1 MNIARRENRLGRSG
15 HIHWPGAAQERP
27 VKRRFFEKGR
37 CTGKSP
43 PQGRRRS
50 RRDGRSP
57 SHRPEGGALRG
68 GPSTLLKP
76 RQKGRTAMTEAML
89 TPWGEALDREH
100 PLPEYP
106 RPQLRR
112 NSYLNLNG
120 IWEYAITKTAEK
132 PAAMQGEIVVPF
144 SPETPL
150 SGVGHILQPDE
161 YLWYR
166 RSVTLPEGFFRG
178 GRLLLHFGAVDQCCT
193 VWVDG
198 QEAGS
203 HTGGYLPFA
212 LDVTELIEG
221 DAFTLELRVTDPTDT
236 GSLSRG
242 KQRLKNTGI
251 WYTPQSGIWQTVWM
265 ECVPENYLR
274 SLRITPKPEENA
286 VHIRLEADDPAMA
299 AVMICRDGGIIA
311 EGQTDENGESTL
323 TIPAEELHLWSPED
337 PFLYDVSIVLPGG
350 DRVESYFG
358 MRAFGIGKDEK
369 GLPRLLLN
377 GKPYFQNG
385 LLDQGYWSDGY
396 YTAPSDEALIH
407 DIAEMKRLG
416 FNMLRKHIKVEPLR
430 WYYHCDRLGM
440 LVWQDMMNGGESY
453 SPLSIY
459 VFSNLG
465 LRVKDDRYRYF
476 SRSDEAGRTHYYEEL
491 GQMIDL
497 LYNTVSLA
505 LWVPFNEGWGQFDAL
520 KAAEFIRK
528 RDDTR
533 PIDHASGWYDQ
544 GGGDIKS
551 IHWYFR
557 PYHHK
562 QPPKEQRPIC
572 LTEYGGYNCAVPGHC
587 WGEGAEFGYKKIA
600 DPAEF
605 NRAFQKLMEEQI
617 IPAKERGLAAAV
629 YTQVSDVEGERNGLL
644 TYDRK
649 VCKANEAIFRAVNAK
664 LTGDA

>member
-1 MNIARRENRLGRSG
+1 
-15 HIHWPGAAQERP
+15 
-27 VKRRFFEKGR
+27 
-37 CTGKSP
+37 
-43 PQGRRRS
+43 
-50 RRDGRSP
+50 
-57 SHRPEGGALRG
+57 
-68 GPSTLLKP
+68 
-76 RQKGRTAMTEAML
+76 MTEAML

-178 GRLLLHFGAVDQCCT
+178 GRRLLHFGAVDQCCT
-193 VWVDG
+193 VWVNG

-299 AVMICRDGGIIA
+299 AVTICRDGGIIA

-323 TIPAEELHLWSPED
+323 TIPAEELRLWSPED

-520 KAAEFIRK
+520 KATEFIRK

-664 LTGDA
+664 LTADA

>member
-1 MNIARRENRLGRSG
+1 
-15 HIHWPGAAQERP
+15 
-27 VKRRFFEKGR
+27 
-37 CTGKSP
+37 
-43 PQGRRRS
+43 
-50 RRDGRSP
+50 
-57 SHRPEGGALRG
+57 
-68 GPSTLLKP
+68 
-76 RQKGRTAMTEAML
+76 MTEAML

-132 PAAMQGEIVVPF
+132 PAAVQGEIVVPF

-193 VWVDG
+193 VWVNG

-299 AVMICRDGGIIA
+299 AVTICRDGGIIA

-323 TIPAEELHLWSPED
+323 TIPAEELRLWSPED

>member
-1 MNIARRENRLGRSG
+1 
-15 HIHWPGAAQERP
+15 
-27 VKRRFFEKGR
+27 
-37 CTGKSP
+37 
-43 PQGRRRS
+43 
-50 RRDGRSP
+50 
-57 SHRPEGGALRG
+57 
-68 GPSTLLKP
+68 
-76 RQKGRTAMTEAML
+76 MTEAML

-178 GRLLLHFGAVDQCCT
+178 GRLLLHFGAVDQRCT
-193 VWVDG
+193 VWVNG

-299 AVMICRDGGIIA
+299 AVTICRDGGIIA
-311 EGQTDENGESTL
+311 EEQTDENGESTL
-323 TIPAEELHLWSPED
+323 TIPAEELRLWSPED
-337 PFLYDVSIVLPGG
+337 PFLYDAAITLAGG
-350 DRVESYFG
+350 DKVESYFG

-649 VCKANEAIFRAVNAK
+649 VCKANEAIFRAMNAK

>member
-1 MNIARRENRLGRSG
+1 M
-15 HIHWPGAAQERP
+15 
-27 VKRRFFEKGR
+27 
-37 CTGKSP
+37 
-43 PQGRRRS
+43 
-50 RRDGRSP
+50 

-68 GPSTLLKP
+68 GPRTLLKP
-76 RQKGRTAMTEAML
+76 RQKGGTAMTEAML

-193 VWVDG
+193 VWVNG

-299 AVMICRDGGIIA
+299 AVTICRDGGIIA

-323 TIPAEELHLWSPED
+323 TIPAEELRLWSPEN
-337 PFLYDVSIVLPGG
+337 PFLYDAAITLAGG
-350 DRVESYFG
+350 DKVESYFG

-664 LTGDA
+664 LTADA

>member
-1 MNIARRENRLGRSG
+1 
-15 HIHWPGAAQERP
+15 
-27 VKRRFFEKGR
+27 
-37 CTGKSP
+37 
-43 PQGRRRS
+43 
-50 RRDGRSP
+50 
-57 SHRPEGGALRG
+57 
-68 GPSTLLKP
+68 
-76 RQKGRTAMTEAML
+76 MTEAML

-178 GRLLLHFGAVDQCCT
+178 GRLLLHFGAVDQRCT
-193 VWVDG
+193 VWVNG

-203 HTGGYLPFA
+203 HIGGYLPFA

-299 AVMICRDGGIIA
+299 AVTICRDGGIIA

-323 TIPAEELHLWSPED
+323 TIPAEELRLWSPEN
-337 PFLYDVSIVLPGG
+337 PFLYDVTIRLAGG
-350 DRVESYFG
+350 DTVESYFG
-358 MRAFGIGKDEK
+358 MRSFGIGRDEK

-416 FNMLRKHIKVEPLR
+416 FNMLRKHIKAEPLR

>member
-1 MNIARRENRLGRSG
+1 
-15 HIHWPGAAQERP
+15 
-27 VKRRFFEKGR
+27 
-37 CTGKSP
+37 
-43 PQGRRRS
+43 
-50 RRDGRSP
+50 
-57 SHRPEGGALRG
+57 
-68 GPSTLLKP
+68 
-76 RQKGRTAMTEAML
+76 MTEAML

-120 IWEYAITKTAEK
+120 IWEYAITKTVEK

-178 GRLLLHFGAVDQCCT
+178 GRLLLHFGAVDQRCT
-193 VWVDG
+193 VWVNG

-299 AVMICRDGGIIA
+299 AVTICRDGGIIA

-323 TIPAEELHLWSPED
+323 TIPAEELRLWSPED

>member
-1 MNIARRENRLGRSG
+1 
-15 HIHWPGAAQERP
+15 
-27 VKRRFFEKGR
+27 
-37 CTGKSP
+37 
-43 PQGRRRS
+43 
-50 RRDGRSP
+50 
-57 SHRPEGGALRG
+57 
-68 GPSTLLKP
+68 
-76 RQKGRTAMTEAML
+76 MTEAML

-178 GRLLLHFGAVDQCCT
+178 GRLLLHFGAVDQRCT
-193 VWVDG
+193 VWVNG

-203 HTGGYLPFA
+203 HIGGYLPFA

-299 AVMICRDGGIIA
+299 AVTICRDGGIIA

-323 TIPAEELHLWSPED
+323 TIPAEELRLWSPEN
-337 PFLYDVSIVLPGG
+337 PFLYDVTIRLAGG
-350 DRVESYFG
+350 DTVESYFG
-358 MRAFGIGKDEK
+358 MRSFGIGKDEK

>member
-1 MNIARRENRLGRSG
+1 
-15 HIHWPGAAQERP
+15 
-27 VKRRFFEKGR
+27 
-37 CTGKSP
+37 
-43 PQGRRRS
+43 
-50 RRDGRSP
+50 
-57 SHRPEGGALRG
+57 
-68 GPSTLLKP
+68 
-76 RQKGRTAMTEAML
+76 MTEAML

-150 SGVGHILQPDE
+150 SGVEHILQPDE

-178 GRLLLHFGAVDQCCT
+178 GRLLLHFGAVDQRCT
-193 VWVDG
+193 VWVNG

-236 GSLSRG
+236 SSLSRG

-323 TIPAEELHLWSPED
+323 TIPAEELRLWSPED

-407 DIAEMKRLG
+407 DIAEMKQLG

-562 QPPKEQRPIC
+562 QPSKEQRPIC

-587 WGEGAEFGYKKIA
+587 WGEGAEFGYKKIS

-605 NRAFQKLMEEQI
+605 NRAFQKLIEEQI

>member
-1 MNIARRENRLGRSG
+1 
-15 HIHWPGAAQERP
+15 
-27 VKRRFFEKGR
+27 
-37 CTGKSP
+37 
-43 PQGRRRS
+43 
-50 RRDGRSP
+50 
-57 SHRPEGGALRG
+57 
-68 GPSTLLKP
+68 
-76 RQKGRTAMTEAML
+76 MTEAML

-120 IWEYAITKTAEK
+120 IWEYAITKTVEK

-193 VWVDG
+193 VWVNG

-299 AVMICRDGGIIA
+299 AVTICRDGGIIA

-323 TIPAEELHLWSPED
+323 TIPAEELRLWSPEN

>member
-1 MNIARRENRLGRSG
+1 
-15 HIHWPGAAQERP
+15 
-27 VKRRFFEKGR
+27 
-37 CTGKSP
+37 
-43 PQGRRRS
+43 
-50 RRDGRSP
+50 
-57 SHRPEGGALRG
+57 
-68 GPSTLLKP
+68 
-76 RQKGRTAMTEAML
+76 MTEAML

-193 VWVDG
+193 VWVNG

-299 AVMICRDGGIIA
+299 AVTICRDGGIIA

-323 TIPAEELHLWSPED
+323 TIPAEELRLWSPEN
-337 PFLYDVSIVLPGG
+337 PFLYDAAITLAGG
-350 DRVESYFG
+350 DKVESYFG

-459 VFSNLG
+459 VFSNLR

>member
-1 MNIARRENRLGRSG
+1 
-15 HIHWPGAAQERP
+15 
-27 VKRRFFEKGR
+27 
-37 CTGKSP
+37 
-43 PQGRRRS
+43 
-50 RRDGRSP
+50 
-57 SHRPEGGALRG
+57 
-68 GPSTLLKP
+68 
-76 RQKGRTAMTEAML
+76 MTEAML

-120 IWEYAITKTAEK
+120 IWEYAITKTVEK

-193 VWVDG
+193 VWVNG

-299 AVMICRDGGIIA
+299 AVTICRDGGIIA

-323 TIPAEELHLWSPED
+323 TIPAEELRLWSPEE
-337 PFLYDVSIVLPGG
+337 PFLYDVAITLAGS
-350 DRVESYFG
+350 DKVESYFG

>member
-1 MNIARRENRLGRSG
+1 M
-15 HIHWPGAAQERP
+15 
-27 VKRRFFEKGR
+27 
-37 CTGKSP
+37 
-43 PQGRRRS
+43 
-50 RRDGRSP
+50 

-68 GPSTLLKP
+68 GPRTLLKP
-76 RQKGRTAMTEAML
+76 RQKGGTAMTEAML

-193 VWVDG
+193 VWVNG

-299 AVMICRDGGIIA
+299 AVTICRDGGIIA

-323 TIPAEELHLWSPED
+323 TIPAEELRLWSPEE
-337 PFLYDVSIVLPGG
+337 PFLYDAAITLAGG
-350 DRVESYFG
+350 DKVESYFG

-605 NRAFQKLMEEQI
+605 NRVFQKLMEEQI

>member
-1 MNIARRENRLGRSG
+1 
-15 HIHWPGAAQERP
+15 
-27 VKRRFFEKGR
+27 
-37 CTGKSP
+37 
-43 PQGRRRS
+43 
-50 RRDGRSP
+50 
-57 SHRPEGGALRG
+57 
-68 GPSTLLKP
+68 
-76 RQKGRTAMTEAML
+76 MTEAML

-132 PAAMQGEIVVPF
+132 PAAMQGKIVVPF

-193 VWVDG
+193 VWVNG
-198 QEAGS
+198 RKAGS

-236 GSLSRG
+236 GSFSRG

-299 AVMICRDGGIIA
+299 AVTICRDGGIIA
-311 EGQTDENGESTL
+311 KGQTDENGESTL
-323 TIPAEELHLWSPED
+323 TIPAEELRLWSPED
-337 PFLYDVSIVLPGG
+337 PFLYDVSIVLPDG

-358 MRAFGIGKDEK
+358 MRAFGIGRDEK

-520 KAAEFIRK
+520 KATEFIRK

>member
-1 MNIARRENRLGRSG
+1 
-15 HIHWPGAAQERP
+15 
-27 VKRRFFEKGR
+27 
-37 CTGKSP
+37 
-43 PQGRRRS
+43 
-50 RRDGRSP
+50 
-57 SHRPEGGALRG
+57 
-68 GPSTLLKP
+68 
-76 RQKGRTAMTEAML
+76 MTEAML

-193 VWVDG
+193 VWVNG
-198 QEAGS
+198 RKAGS
-203 HTGGYLPFA
+203 HIGGYLPFA

-299 AVMICRDGGIIA
+299 AVTICRDGGIIA

-323 TIPAEELHLWSPED
+323 TIPAEELRLWSPEE
-337 PFLYDVSIVLPGG
+337 PFLYDVAITLAGG
-350 DRVESYFG
+350 DKVESYFG

>member
-1 MNIARRENRLGRSG
+1 M
-15 HIHWPGAAQERP
+15 
-27 VKRRFFEKGR
+27 
-37 CTGKSP
+37 
-43 PQGRRRS
+43 
-50 RRDGRSP
+50 

-68 GPSTLLKP
+68 GPRTLLKP
-76 RQKGRTAMTEAML
+76 RQKGGTAMTEAML

-120 IWEYAITKTAEK
+120 IWEYAITKTVEK

-193 VWVDG
+193 VWVNG

-221 DAFTLELRVTDPTDT
+221 DAFTLELCVTDPTDT

-299 AVMICRDGGIIA
+299 AVTICRDGGIIA

-323 TIPAEELHLWSPED
+323 TIPAEELRLWSPEN
-337 PFLYDVSIVLPGG
+337 PFLYDAAITLAGG
-350 DRVESYFG
+350 DKVESYFG

-520 KAAEFIRK
+520 KAAAFIRK

-562 QPPKEQRPIC
+562 QPSKEQRPIC

-587 WGEGAEFGYKKIA
+587 WGEGAEFGYKKIS

-605 NRAFQKLMEEQI
+605 NRAFQKLIEEQI

>member
-1 MNIARRENRLGRSG
+1 
-15 HIHWPGAAQERP
+15 
-27 VKRRFFEKGR
+27 
-37 CTGKSP
+37 
-43 PQGRRRS
+43 
-50 RRDGRSP
+50 
-57 SHRPEGGALRG
+57 
-68 GPSTLLKP
+68 
-76 RQKGRTAMTEAML
+76 MTEAML

-178 GRLLLHFGAVDQCCT
+178 GRLLLHFGAVDQRCT
-193 VWVDG
+193 VWVNG
-198 QEAGS
+198 RKAGS

-274 SLRITPKPEENA
+274 SLRITPKLEENA

-299 AVMICRDGGIIA
+299 AVTICRDGGIIA

-323 TIPAEELHLWSPED
+323 TIPAEELRLWSPED

-350 DRVESYFG
+350 DKVESYFG

>member
-1 MNIARRENRLGRSG
+1 
-15 HIHWPGAAQERP
+15 
-27 VKRRFFEKGR
+27 
-37 CTGKSP
+37 
-43 PQGRRRS
+43 
-50 RRDGRSP
+50 
-57 SHRPEGGALRG
+57 
-68 GPSTLLKP
+68 
-76 RQKGRTAMTEAML
+76 MTEAML

-178 GRLLLHFGAVDQCCT
+178 GRLLLHFGAVDQRCT
-193 VWVDG
+193 VWVNG

-299 AVMICRDGGIIA
+299 AVTICRDGGIIA

-323 TIPAEELHLWSPED
+323 TIPAEELRLWSPEE

-476 SRSDEAGRTHYYEEL
+476 SRSDARGRAHYMEEL
-491 GQMIDL
+491 GQLVEL

-505 LWVPFNEGWGQFDAL
+505 MWVPFNEGWGQFDAL

>member
-1 MNIARRENRLGRSG
+1 
-15 HIHWPGAAQERP
+15 
-27 VKRRFFEKGR
+27 
-37 CTGKSP
+37 
-43 PQGRRRS
+43 
-50 RRDGRSP
+50 
-57 SHRPEGGALRG
+57 
-68 GPSTLLKP
+68 
-76 RQKGRTAMTEAML
+76 MTKAML

-166 RSVTLPEGFFRG
+166 RSVTLPEGFFRS
-178 GRLLLHFGAVDQCCT
+178 GRLLLHFGAVDQRCT
-193 VWVDG
+193 VWVNG

-299 AVMICRDGGIIA
+299 AVTICRDGGIIA

-323 TIPAEELHLWSPED
+323 TIPAEELRLWSPEE

>member
-1 MNIARRENRLGRSG
+1 
-15 HIHWPGAAQERP
+15 
-27 VKRRFFEKGR
+27 
-37 CTGKSP
+37 
-43 PQGRRRS
+43 
-50 RRDGRSP
+50 
-57 SHRPEGGALRG
+57 
-68 GPSTLLKP
+68 
-76 RQKGRTAMTEAML
+76 MTEAML

-178 GRLLLHFGAVDQCCT
+178 GRLLLHFGAVDQRCT
-193 VWVDG
+193 VWVNG
-198 QEAGS
+198 QEAGG

-265 ECVPENYLR
+265 ECVPGNYLR

-299 AVMICRDGGIIA
+299 AVTICRDGGIIA

-323 TIPAEELHLWSPED
+323 TIPAEELRLWSPED
-337 PFLYDVSIVLPGG
+337 PVLYDVSIVLPGG

-358 MRAFGIGKDEK
+358 MRSFGIGKDEK

-587 WGEGAEFGYKKIA
+587 WGEGTEFGYKKIA

-649 VCKANEAIFRAVNAK
+649 VCKANEAIFRTVNAK

>member
-1 MNIARRENRLGRSG
+1 
-15 HIHWPGAAQERP
+15 
-27 VKRRFFEKGR
+27 
-37 CTGKSP
+37 
-43 PQGRRRS
+43 
-50 RRDGRSP
+50 
-57 SHRPEGGALRG
+57 
-68 GPSTLLKP
+68 
-76 RQKGRTAMTEAML
+76 MTEAML

-178 GRLLLHFGAVDQCCT
+178 GRLLLHFGAVDQRCT
-193 VWVDG
+193 VWVNG

-299 AVMICRDGGIIA
+299 AVTICRDGGIIA

-323 TIPAEELHLWSPED
+323 TIPAEELRLWSPEN

-358 MRAFGIGKDEK
+358 MRSFGIGRDEK

-453 SPLSIY
+453 SPLSTY

>member
-1 MNIARRENRLGRSG
+1 M
-15 HIHWPGAAQERP
+15 
-27 VKRRFFEKGR
+27 
-37 CTGKSP
+37 
-43 PQGRRRS
+43 
-50 RRDGRSP
+50 

-68 GPSTLLKP
+68 GPRTLLKP
-76 RQKGRTAMTEAML
+76 RQKGGTAMTEAML

-193 VWVDG
+193 VWVNG

-299 AVMICRDGGIIA
+299 AVTICRDGGIIA

-323 TIPAEELHLWSPED
+323 TIPAEELRLWSPEN
-337 PFLYDVSIVLPGG
+337 PFLYDAAITLAGG
-350 DRVESYFG
+350 DKVESYFG

-617 IPAKERGLAAAV
+617 IPARERGLAAAV

>member
-1 MNIARRENRLGRSG
+1 M
-15 HIHWPGAAQERP
+15 
-27 VKRRFFEKGR
+27 
-37 CTGKSP
+37 
-43 PQGRRRS
+43 
-50 RRDGRSP
+50 

-68 GPSTLLKP
+68 GPRTLLKP
-76 RQKGRTAMTEAML
+76 RQKGGTAMTEAML

-193 VWVDG
+193 VWVNG

-299 AVMICRDGGIIA
+299 AVTICRDGGIIA

-323 TIPAEELHLWSPED
+323 TIPAEELRLWSPEN
-337 PFLYDVSIVLPGG
+337 PFLYDAAITLAGG
-350 DRVESYFG
+350 DKVESYFG

>member
-1 MNIARRENRLGRSG
+1 M
-15 HIHWPGAAQERP
+15 
-27 VKRRFFEKGR
+27 
-37 CTGKSP
+37 
-43 PQGRRRS
+43 
-50 RRDGRSP
+50 

-68 GPSTLLKP
+68 GPRTLLKP
-76 RQKGRTAMTEAML
+76 RQKGGTAMTEAML

-198 QEAGS
+198 QEVGS

-299 AVMICRDGGIIA
+299 AVTICRDGGIIA

-323 TIPAEELHLWSPED
+323 TIPAEELRLWSPEN

>member
-1 MNIARRENRLGRSG
+1 
-15 HIHWPGAAQERP
+15 
-27 VKRRFFEKGR
+27 
-37 CTGKSP
+37 
-43 PQGRRRS
+43 
-50 RRDGRSP
+50 
-57 SHRPEGGALRG
+57 
-68 GPSTLLKP
+68 
-76 RQKGRTAMTEAML
+76 MTEAML

-144 SPETPL
+144 SPETLL

-178 GRLLLHFGAVDQCCT
+178 GRLLLHFGAVDQRCT
-193 VWVDG
+193 VWVNG

-274 SLRITPKPEENA
+274 SLRITPKLEENA

-299 AVMICRDGGIIA
+299 AVTICRDGGIIA

-323 TIPAEELHLWSPED
+323 TIPAEELRLWSPEN
-337 PFLYDVSIVLPGG
+337 PFLYDVSIVLPDG

-358 MRAFGIGKDEK
+358 MRAFGIGRDEK

-520 KAAEFIRK
+520 KATEFIRK

-617 IPAKERGLAAAV
+617 IPAKESGLAAAV

-649 VCKANEAIFRAVNAK
+649 VCKANEAIFRAVNRSCSFPP
-664 LTGDA
+664 TCRW

>member
-1 MNIARRENRLGRSG
+1 
-15 HIHWPGAAQERP
+15 
-27 VKRRFFEKGR
+27 
-37 CTGKSP
+37 
-43 PQGRRRS
+43 
-50 RRDGRSP
+50 
-57 SHRPEGGALRG
+57 
-68 GPSTLLKP
+68 
-76 RQKGRTAMTEAML
+76 MTEAML

-193 VWVDG
+193 VWVNG

-299 AVMICRDGGIIA
+299 AVTICRDGGIIA

-323 TIPAEELHLWSPED
+323 TIPAEELRLWSPEE

-350 DRVESYFG
+350 DKVESYFG

-407 DIAEMKRLG
+407 DIAVMKRLG

-551 IHWYFR
+551 ILWYFR
-557 PYHHK
+557 PFHHK

>member
-1 MNIARRENRLGRSG
+1 
-15 HIHWPGAAQERP
+15 
-27 VKRRFFEKGR
+27 
-37 CTGKSP
+37 
-43 PQGRRRS
+43 
-50 RRDGRSP
+50 
-57 SHRPEGGALRG
+57 
-68 GPSTLLKP
+68 
-76 RQKGRTAMTEAML
+76 MTEAML
-89 TPWGEALDREH
+89 TPWGETLDREH

-193 VWVDG
+193 VWVNG

-212 LDVTELIEG
+212 LDATELIEG

-299 AVMICRDGGIIA
+299 AVTICRDGGIIA

-323 TIPAEELHLWSPED
+323 TIPAEELRLWSPED

>member
-1 MNIARRENRLGRSG
+1 
-15 HIHWPGAAQERP
+15 
-27 VKRRFFEKGR
+27 
-37 CTGKSP
+37 
-43 PQGRRRS
+43 
-50 RRDGRSP
+50 
-57 SHRPEGGALRG
+57 
-68 GPSTLLKP
+68 
-76 RQKGRTAMTEAML
+76 MTEAML

-178 GRLLLHFGAVDQCCT
+178 GRLLLHFGAVDQRCT
-193 VWVDG
+193 VWVNG

-299 AVMICRDGGIIA
+299 AVTICRDGGIIA

-323 TIPAEELHLWSPED
+323 TIPAEELRLWSPEN
-337 PFLYDVSIVLPGG
+337 PFLYDAAITLAGG

-505 LWVPFNEGWGQFDAL
+505 LWVPFNEGWGQFDA
-520 KAAEFIRK
+520 AETADHIRTMDPG
-528 RDDTR
+528 RL
-533 PIDHASGWYDQ
+533 IDHASGWHDQ
-544 GGGDIKS
+544 GAGDVYS
-551 IHWYFR
+551 RHVYFR
-557 PYHHK
+557 PYRFK
-562 QPPKEQRPIC
+562 ADDKGRAAA
-572 LTEYGGYNCAVPGHC
+572 LTECGGYSFRVEGHSEKS
-587 WGEGAEFGYKKIA
+587 GEFGYKKLKNA
-600 DPAEF
+600 DELMAAY
-605 NRAFQKLMEEQI
+605 RKLYEQEL
-617 IPAKERGLAAAV
+617 IPSIEKGLSAIV
-629 YTQVSDVEGERNGLL
+629 YTQLSDVEGETNGLL
-644 TYDRK
+644 TYDREVIK
-649 VCKANEAIFRAVNAK
+649 LPVEEIARINRRVTLEKPEQPKETGGEAAEEKAAISETEEVLQGAAEDQ
-664 LTGDA
+664 GESES

>member
-1 MNIARRENRLGRSG
+1 
-15 HIHWPGAAQERP
+15 
-27 VKRRFFEKGR
+27 
-37 CTGKSP
+37 
-43 PQGRRRS
+43 
-50 RRDGRSP
+50 
-57 SHRPEGGALRG
+57 
-68 GPSTLLKP
+68 
-76 RQKGRTAMTEAML
+76 MTEAML

-193 VWVDG
+193 VWVNG

-299 AVMICRDGGIIA
+299 AVTICRDGGIIA

-323 TIPAEELHLWSPED
+323 TIPAEELRLWSPED

-587 WGEGAEFGYKKIA
+587 WGDGAEFGYKKIA

>member
-1 MNIARRENRLGRSG
+1 
-15 HIHWPGAAQERP
+15 
-27 VKRRFFEKGR
+27 
-37 CTGKSP
+37 
-43 PQGRRRS
+43 
-50 RRDGRSP
+50 
-57 SHRPEGGALRG
+57 
-68 GPSTLLKP
+68 
-76 RQKGRTAMTEAML
+76 MTEAML

-193 VWVDG
+193 VWVNG

-299 AVMICRDGGIIA
+299 AVTICRDGGIIA

-323 TIPAEELHLWSPED
+323 TIPAEELRLWSPEE
-337 PFLYDVSIVLPGG
+337 PFLYDAAITLAGG
-350 DRVESYFG
+350 DKVESYFG

-649 VCKANEAIFRAVNAK
+649 LCKANETIFRAVNAK

>member
-1 MNIARRENRLGRSG
+1 
-15 HIHWPGAAQERP
+15 
-27 VKRRFFEKGR
+27 
-37 CTGKSP
+37 
-43 PQGRRRS
+43 
-50 RRDGRSP
+50 
-57 SHRPEGGALRG
+57 
-68 GPSTLLKP
+68 
-76 RQKGRTAMTEAML
+76 MTEAML

-144 SPETPL
+144 SPETLL

-178 GRLLLHFGAVDQCCT
+178 GRLLLHFGAVDQRCT
-193 VWVDG
+193 VWVNG

-203 HTGGYLPFA
+203 HIGGYLPFA

-299 AVMICRDGGIIA
+299 AVTICRDGGIIA
-311 EGQTDENGESTL
+311 KGKTDENGESTL
-323 TIPAEELHLWSPED
+323 TIPAEELRLWSPED

-358 MRAFGIGKDEK
+358 MRAFGIGRDEK

-416 FNMLRKHIKVEPLR
+416 FNMLRKHIKVESLR

-505 LWVPFNEGWGQFDAL
+505 MWVPFNEGWGQFDAL

>member
-1 MNIARRENRLGRSG
+1 
-15 HIHWPGAAQERP
+15 
-27 VKRRFFEKGR
+27 
-37 CTGKSP
+37 
-43 PQGRRRS
+43 
-50 RRDGRSP
+50 
-57 SHRPEGGALRG
+57 
-68 GPSTLLKP
+68 
-76 RQKGRTAMTEAML
+76 MTEAML

-193 VWVDG
+193 VWVNG

-299 AVMICRDGGIIA
+299 AVTICRDGGIIA

-323 TIPAEELHLWSPED
+323 TIPAEELRLWSPEE

>member
-1 MNIARRENRLGRSG
+1 
-15 HIHWPGAAQERP
+15 
-27 VKRRFFEKGR
+27 
-37 CTGKSP
+37 
-43 PQGRRRS
+43 
-50 RRDGRSP
+50 
-57 SHRPEGGALRG
+57 
-68 GPSTLLKP
+68 
-76 RQKGRTAMTEAML
+76 MTEAML

-178 GRLLLHFGAVDQCCT
+178 GRLLLHFGAVDQRCT
-193 VWVDG
+193 VWVNG

-203 HTGGYLPFA
+203 HIGGYLPFA

-299 AVMICRDGGIIA
+299 AVTICRDGGIIA

-323 TIPAEELHLWSPED
+323 TIPAEELRLWSPEE

>member
-1 MNIARRENRLGRSG
+1 
-15 HIHWPGAAQERP
+15 
-27 VKRRFFEKGR
+27 
-37 CTGKSP
+37 
-43 PQGRRRS
+43 
-50 RRDGRSP
+50 
-57 SHRPEGGALRG
+57 
-68 GPSTLLKP
+68 
-76 RQKGRTAMTEAML
+76 MTEAML

-178 GRLLLHFGAVDQCCT
+178 GRLLLHFGAVDQRCT
-193 VWVDG
+193 VWVNG

-251 WYTPQSGIWQTVWM
+251 WYTPQSGIWQAVWM

-299 AVMICRDGGIIA
+299 AVTICRDGGIIA

-323 TIPAEELHLWSPED
+323 TIPAEELRLWSPED
-337 PFLYDVSIVLPGG
+337 PFLYDAAITLTGG
-350 DRVESYFG
+350 DKVESYFG
-358 MRAFGIGKDEK
+358 MRAFGIGRDEK

-505 LWVPFNEGWGQFDAL
+505 LWVPFNEGCGQFDAL

>member
-1 MNIARRENRLGRSG
+1 
-15 HIHWPGAAQERP
+15 
-27 VKRRFFEKGR
+27 
-37 CTGKSP
+37 
-43 PQGRRRS
+43 
-50 RRDGRSP
+50 
-57 SHRPEGGALRG
+57 
-68 GPSTLLKP
+68 
-76 RQKGRTAMTEAML
+76 MTEAML

-100 PLPEYP
+100 LLPEYP

-193 VWVDG
+193 VWVNG

-299 AVMICRDGGIIA
+299 AVTICRDGGIIA

-323 TIPAEELHLWSPED
+323 TIPAEELRLWSPED

-350 DRVESYFG
+350 DKVESYFG

-407 DIAEMKRLG
+407 DIAVMKRLG

-528 RDDTR
+528 RNDTR

>member
-1 MNIARRENRLGRSG
+1 
-15 HIHWPGAAQERP
+15 
-27 VKRRFFEKGR
+27 
-37 CTGKSP
+37 
-43 PQGRRRS
+43 
-50 RRDGRSP
+50 
-57 SHRPEGGALRG
+57 
-68 GPSTLLKP
+68 
-76 RQKGRTAMTEAML
+76 MTEAML

-178 GRLLLHFGAVDQCCT
+178 GRLLLHFGSVDQRCT
-193 VWVDG
+193 VWVNG

-299 AVMICRDGGIIA
+299 AVTICRDGGIIA

-323 TIPAEELHLWSPED
+323 TIPAEELRLWSPEN

-358 MRAFGIGKDEK
+358 MRSFGIGRDEK

>member
-1 MNIARRENRLGRSG
+1 
-15 HIHWPGAAQERP
+15 
-27 VKRRFFEKGR
+27 
-37 CTGKSP
+37 
-43 PQGRRRS
+43 
-50 RRDGRSP
+50 
-57 SHRPEGGALRG
+57 
-68 GPSTLLKP
+68 
-76 RQKGRTAMTEAML
+76 MTEAML

-178 GRLLLHFGAVDQCCT
+178 GRLLLHFGAVDLCCT
-193 VWVDG
+193 VWVNG

-299 AVMICRDGGIIA
+299 AVTICRDGGIIA

-323 TIPAEELHLWSPED
+323 TIPAEELRLWSPEE
-337 PFLYDVSIVLPGG
+337 PFLYDVAITLAGG
-350 DRVESYFG
+350 DKVESYFG

-505 LWVPFNEGWGQFDAL
+505 MWVPFNEGWGQFDAL

>member
-1 MNIARRENRLGRSG
+1 
-15 HIHWPGAAQERP
+15 
-27 VKRRFFEKGR
+27 
-37 CTGKSP
+37 
-43 PQGRRRS
+43 
-50 RRDGRSP
+50 
-57 SHRPEGGALRG
+57 
-68 GPSTLLKP
+68 
-76 RQKGRTAMTEAML
+76 MTEAML

-150 SGVGHILQPDE
+150 SGVGHLLQPDE

-193 VWVDG
+193 VWVNG

-286 VHIRLEADDPAMA
+286 VHIRLEVDDPAMA
-299 AVMICRDGGIIA
+299 AVTICRDGGIIA

-323 TIPAEELHLWSPED
+323 TIPAEQLRLWSPEN
-337 PFLYDVSIVLPGG
+337 PFLYDVTIRLASG
-350 DRVESYFG
+350 DTVESYFG
-358 MRAFGIGKDEK
+358 MRSFGIGKDEK